1 MTWIDGVILLLAALA
16 WFGVL
21 VWVVAARPLP
31 RLVWAVQA
39 ACVGLA
45 VCVLLHRA
53 SGVPWVASAC
63 AGLVAGPL
71 ISTLW
76 QLKQGN
82 LGWERKFLD
91 RQQARLARRSPPK
104 PRDD

>member
-1 MTWIDGVILLLAALA
+1 MTWIDGVLLLLAALG

-21 VWVVAARPLP
+21 AWVVAARPPP

-39 ACVGLA
+39 VSLGLA
-45 VCVLLHRA
+45 VGTLLHRA
-53 SGVPWVASAC
+53 GGVAL
-63 AGLVAGPL
+63 AGSVGGGLIAGPL

-76 QLKQGN
+76 QWKLRT
-82 LGWERKFLD
+82 LGWETRFLD
-91 RQQARLARRSPPK
+91 RQQARLARRTPPR